1 MTVRSD
7 VNHNRA
13 VEGDEVAV
21 LAFKLSDWFTVYK
34 ERDRVSITRNTLEP
48 LAVVLLLPPHAKCNF
63 EVRPLRVVIT
73 KRSPL

>member
-1 MTVRSD
+1 MEGLPSDMTVRGD

-34 ERDRVSITRNTLEP
+34 ERDRVSDD
-48 LAVVLLLPPHAKCNF
+48 
-63 EVRPLRVVIT
+63 
-73 KRSPL
+73 